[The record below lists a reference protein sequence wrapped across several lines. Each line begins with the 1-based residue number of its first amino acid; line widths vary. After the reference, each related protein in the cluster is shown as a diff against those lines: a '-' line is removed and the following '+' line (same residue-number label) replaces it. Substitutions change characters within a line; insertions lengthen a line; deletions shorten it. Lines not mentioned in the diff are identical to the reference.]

1 MAPVSRA
8 LKHRLPSG
16 PYRRKKITNI
26 ALERFTQTNIFY
38 THLYINY
45 LATKNPRR
53 LKFFDEAGVKLP
65 DVGTRLYRH
74 SSVRTRCVKVMKKV
88 ESSNTTLNMP
98 VSLDGPEYYNI
109 VDGATNT
116 VQFLQFFFVKVI
128 FCSLRGRSAHLPQ
141 LS

>member
-1 MAPVSRA
+1 M
-8 LKHRLPSG
+8 
-16 PYRRKKITNI
+16 
-26 ALERFTQTNIFY
+26 
-38 THLYINY
+38 
-45 LATKNPRR
+45 
-53 LKFFDEAGVKLP
+53 
-65 DVGTRLYRH
+65 
-74 SSVRTRCVKVMKKV
+74 KVMKKV